1 MAGPLATPV
10 RTGWESVLARG
21 SAFALV
27 FLGAT
32 GLAVTFAPFH
42 SSVEWGVI
50 VHTAVGLLTL
60 APVGWYLW
68 VHWQDYRSYRLSHM
82 VLLGYVATA
91 ALVVCLVSGAVVTWQ
106 GLFAPRMSPAW
117 RQVHLLSTFVTL
129 GTALPHVAL
138 VLLRL
143 RAENGRSAALRFVGL
158 ACGLSVLGLAVS
170 GLLPFAYSGERYA
183 NEFPEDYEY
192 LYGNER
198 PFAPSLAR
206 TATGGAYDAR
216 SLAGSESCGSPGCHT
231 QIVEEWKPSAHR
243 YAAMDPAFQKIQSIM
258 AEQNGSE
265 STRYCG
271 GCHDPISLF
280 SGTKNIGVE
289 NLTNLHG
296 YREGVSC
303 LACHGIRETDVRG
316 NANYTVT
323 QPAEYLWQWA
333 EAGWRRTTRDF
344 LIRTYPA
351 EHNRLSKR
359 MFKAPEYCAAC
370 HKQFIDEEVNRV
382 GWVQLQNQYD
392 NWAASH
398 WNRKDDPSKTVECR
412 ECHMPLVASTDPAA
426 GDAADS
432 SRRSDDGMHRSHR
445 FIAAN
450 SMMPAVLRLEGWER
464 QVELTER
471 WLRGAIE
478 IPEIQHK
485 WATGPIVRLA
495 LETPER
501 VAPGDKFPIR
511 VVLTSNKVGHD
522 FPTGPLDMIQS
533 WVEIEVRDDRGNVV
547 YSSGRRN
554 EKNFIEPG
562 SFLFKVEPVDQYGN
576 LIDRHNLWEMVG
588 VRFRRALFPGYSDA
602 VDYLVGCPDALP
614 LAQQPPH
621 GAGSRDRS
629 VSVHDVA
636 TTPDVARLSVLA
648 KLHYRKVDQF
658 LLNYMFGADSGLSAP
673 VVEIDRAEAEIEV
686 ELPRIAS
693 TPRLGSR
700 TGS

>member
-1 MAGPLATPV
+1 ML
-10 RTGWESVLARG
+10 
-21 SAFALV
+21 
-27 FLGAT
+27 
-32 GLAVTFAPFH
+32 
-42 SSVEWGVI
+42 
-50 VHTAVGLLTL
+50 VHTVVGLLTL
-60 APVGWYLW
+60 VPIAWYLW
-68 VHWQDYRSYRLSHM
+68 VHWKDYKSYRFSHV
-82 VLLGYVATA
+82 VLLGYVATT
-91 ALVVCLVSGAVVTWQ
+91 ALAVCLVSGLVVTGQ
-106 GLFAPRMSPAW
+106 GLLASRMSPTW

-129 GTALPHVAL
+129 GTALPHMAL

-143 RAENGRSAALRFVGL
+143 RAETGRAVALRFVGL
-158 ACGLSVLGLAVS
+158 ACGLSVLGLALS
-170 GLLPFAYSGERYA
+170 ALLPFAYSGQRYR
-183 NEFPEDYEY
+183 NEFPADYAY
-192 LYGNER
+192 LYGEDR

-206 TATGGAYDAR
+206 TATGGAFDAQ
-216 SLAGSESCGSPGCHT
+216 SLAGSESCGSAGCHA

-258 AEQNGSE
+258 AQQNGSE

-303 LACHGIRETDVRG
+303 LACHAIRQTDIRG

-323 QPAEYLWQWA
+323 QPTEYLWQWA
-333 EAGWRRTTRDF
+333 DGGWRRAFRDF
-344 LIRTYPA
+344 LIRTYPD

-412 ECHMPLVASTDPAA
+412 ECHMPLVVSTDPAA

-432 SRRSDDGMHRSHR
+432 NRKPNDGMHRSHR

-450 SMMPAVLRLEGWER
+450 AMMPAVLQLPGWER

-471 WLRGAIE
+471 WLRGATE

-495 LETPER
+495 LEAPER
-501 VAPGDKFPIR
+501 VAPGDKIPIR

-522 FPTGPLDMIQS
+522 FPTGPLDIIQS
-533 WVEIEVRDDRGNVV
+533 WVEIEVRDDRGTVI
-547 YSSGRRN
+547 YSSGKRD
-554 EKNFIEPG
+554 EQNFIEPG

-602 VDYLVGCPDALP
+602 VDYLVACPDALARP
-614 LAQQPPH
+614 APAA
-621 GAGSRDRS
+621 AGSRDES
-629 VSVHDVA
+629 VRVHDVA
-636 TTPDVARLSVLA
+636 AAPGVARLHVLA
-648 KLHYRKVDQF
+648 KLYYRKVDQF

-673 VVEIDRAEAEIEV
+673 VVELDRAEAEIAI
-686 ELPRIAS
+686 ELPSIVSNA
-693 TPRLGSR
+693 PGSSSG